1 MLNEK
6 ELREQ
11 GFVKYNE
18 LSEKAK
24 KIAHDRFAWDF
35 INEQWKD
42 LTEEEILTNLSRH
55 WFDKDGGTFMGTH

>member
-6 ELREQ
+6 ELREH
-11 GFVKYNE
+11 GFVRYGE
-18 LSEKAK
+18 LSEKAQ

-35 INEQWKD
+35 ANEKWHDK
-42 LTEEEILTNLSRH
+42 TEEEITAQLSRH